1 MKDAGH
7 RTCPRTQLT
16 LLHTALTPNYVLKDL
31 IALWCE
37 SNGVELPKKQGNCR
51 TTKSGS
57 SLSDCD
63 RTGIGDLL
71 DKLTST
77 DIEQQRAAAGELRLL
92 AKRNAD
98 DSVYAE
104 EHAVTALLNLLINEN
119 NKGTIV
125 NAGAIPDVVD
135 VLKNV
140 SMEARE
146 NAAATYFSLSV
157 LDENK
162 VAIGTAGA
170 MPALIKLLFKG
181 TPRVSGYL
189 KFKVLVGCCR
199 S

>member
-1 MKDAGH
+1 MTVCIAEVGAMPLLVDLLSSAD
-7 RTCPRTQLT
+7 PRTQ
-16 LLHTALTPNYVLKDL
+16 
-31 IALWCE
+31 
-37 SNGVELPKKQGNCR
+37 
-51 TTKSGS
+51 
-57 SLSDCD
+57 
-63 RTGIGDLL
+63 
-71 DKLTST
+71 
-77 DIEQQRAAAGELRLL
+77 
-92 AKRNAD
+92 
-98 DSVYAE
+98 
-104 EHAVTALLNLLINEN
+104 EHAVTALLNLSINEN

-125 NAGAIPDVVD
+125 NAGAIPDIVD